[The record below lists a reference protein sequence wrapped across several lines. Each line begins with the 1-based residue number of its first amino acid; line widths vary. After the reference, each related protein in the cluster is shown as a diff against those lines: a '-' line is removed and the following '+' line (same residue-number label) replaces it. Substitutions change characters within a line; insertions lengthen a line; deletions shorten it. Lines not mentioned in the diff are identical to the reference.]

1 MLKIKIFNKMFVIN
15 LLTNELFSYIII
27 IANERFKE
35 VNKHEEIFTGFCIRR
50 DVEWWFYIYDGF
62 CFP

>member
-1 MLKIKIFNKMFVIN
+1 MFVIN

-27 IANERFKE
+27 ITNERFKE
-35 VNKHEEIFTGFCIRR
+35 VNKHEEIFTGFCIRCYAER
-50 DVEWWFYIYDGF
+50 RFYIYDGF